1 MDKVV
6 RILQRREV
14 FHRFVFRIEEVTLE
28 FERFDGSMSGTLT
41 RLILDRG
48 DSVAILLHD
57 TDNELILL
65 CEQFRAPTYEGGPGW
80 LIELPAG
87 ILEAGENAE
96 ESARRETLEETGYTV
111 RKLQPIASVY
121 LSPGGSSERVH
132 IFYAEVS
139 LADRVAVGGGLAVE
153 QEDIRLISLPR
164 DDAFAKAREGRIFD
178 AKTLIALQWLELHG
192 PDKSRITANR
202 PVNL

>member
-1 MDKVV
+1 MARIV
-6 RILQRREV
+6 RLLHRSEV

-28 FERFDGSMSGTLT
+28 FERFDGSMSGPLT
-41 RLILDRG
+41 RLILNRG

-57 TDNELILL
+57 IERELVFL

-87 ILEAGENAE
+87 ILETGESPQ
-96 ESARRETLEETGYTV
+96 ESARREVLEETGYTV
-111 RKLQPIASVY
+111 RTLVPIASVY

-139 LADRVAVGGGLAVE
+139 LADRSAAGGGLQAE
-153 QEDIRLISLPR
+153 QEDIRLITLPII
-164 DDAFAKAREGRIFD
+164 DAFSKGREGLILD
-178 AKTLIALQWLELHG
+178 AKTLIALQWLELH
-192 PDKSRITANR
+192 SRR
-202 PVNL
+202 FGSR